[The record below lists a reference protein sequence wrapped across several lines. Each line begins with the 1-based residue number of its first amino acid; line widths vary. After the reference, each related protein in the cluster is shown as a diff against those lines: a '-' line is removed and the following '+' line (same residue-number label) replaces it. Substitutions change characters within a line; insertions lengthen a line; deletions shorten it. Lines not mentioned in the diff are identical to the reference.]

1 MENRNKFSSKW
12 GFIMACVGSA
22 VGLANVWAFPY
33 QLGANG
39 GLAFLF
45 PYLIFAFIF
54 GRVGLAAENAIGRKY
69 KSGPM
74 VVYKEAYK
82 EKNMEKFGS
91 VVRWLP
97 MLGVGLLA
105 IGYAVVITYVLKA
118 LIDTITGSIF
128 ATDSTSW
135 FDMISTSDFKL
146 VIAHL
151 ILMVL
156 VYFALVY
163 ETKGIEKTNKLIMP
177 LFFILFLIL
186 ALRVFFLDGAM
197 GGYKFIFS
205 LDIEKLKNI
214 KTWVAAMGQAFFSL
228 SLVGTVMVVYG
239 SYLPDDEDVIKAS
252 TITTSLDTLAA
263 MISSFVMLP
272 ACFAYGFSPT
282 SGPKLLFVV
291 LPQALK
297 EMPLGRLYGI
307 ILFLAIVFAGISSIQ
322 SMLETI
328 TEAIEYK
335 FPKLK
340 RKSILIVLIGI
351 IYLVGIFI
359 EPISKWGPWMDIVTI
374 YILPISGI
382 IGAITW
388 FWVIKKEKLLAEV
401 NKNVGN
407 KYGKTWYY
415 TGKFIFVPLA
425 IALCFIALR
434 YHISF

>member
-45 PYLIFAFIF
+45 PYLIFAYIF

-135 FDMISTSDFKL
+135 FGMISNSDFKL
-146 VIAHL
+146 VIPHL

-252 TITTSLDTLAA
+252 TITTGLDTLAA

-272 ACFAYGFSPT
+272 ACFAYGVSQQADQSYFS
-282 SGPKLLFVV
+282 
-291 LPQALK
+291 
-297 EMPLGRLYGI
+297 
-307 ILFLAIVFAGISSIQ
+307 
-322 SMLETI
+322 
-328 TEAIEYK
+328 
-335 FPKLK
+335 
-340 RKSILIVLIGI
+340 
-351 IYLVGIFI
+351 
-359 EPISKWGPWMDIVTI
+359 
-374 YILPISGI
+374 
-382 IGAITW
+382 
-388 FWVIKKEKLLAEV
+388 
-401 NKNVGN
+401 
-407 KYGKTWYY
+407 
-415 TGKFIFVPLA
+415 
-425 IALCFIALR
+425 
-434 YHISF
+434 

>member
-45 PYLIFAFIF
+45 PYLIFAYIF

-128 ATDSTSW
+128 ATNSTSW
-135 FDMISTSDFKL
+135 FDMISNSDFKL
-146 VIAHL
+146 VIPHL

-252 TITTSLDTLAA
+252 TITTGLDTLAA

-307 ILFLAIVFAGISSIQ
+307 ILFLAIIFAGISSIQ
-322 SMLETI
+322 SMLETL

-340 RKSILIVLIGI
+340 RKSILIILISI

-374 YILPISGI
+374 YILPVSGI

-388 FWVIKKEKLLAEV
+388 FWVIKKENLLKEV
-401 NKNVGN
+401 NKSVGN

-425 IALCFIALR
+425 IALCFIALK

>member
-82 EKNMEKFGS
+82 EKNIEKFGS

-118 LIDTITGSIF
+118 LLDTITGRIF

-146 VIAHL
+146 VIPHL

-252 TITTSLDTLAA
+252 TITTGLDTLAA

-340 RKSILIVLIGI
+340 RKSILIVLISI

-374 YILPISGI
+374 YILPVSGI

-388 FWVIKKEKLLAEV
+388 FWVIKKEKLLEEV

-407 KYGKTWYY
+407 KYGNAWYY

>member
-45 PYLIFAFIF
+45 PYLIFAYIF

-135 FDMISTSDFKL
+135 FGMISNSDFKL
-146 VIAHL
+146 VIPHL

-252 TITTSLDTLAA
+252 TITTGLDTLAA

-307 ILFLAIVFAGISSIQ
+307 ILFLAIIFAGISSIQ
-322 SMLETI
+322 SMLETL

-340 RKSILIVLIGI
+340 RKSILIVLISI

-374 YILPISGI
+374 YILPVSGI

-388 FWVIKKEKLLAEV
+388 FWVIKKENLLEEV
-401 NKNVGN
+401 NKSVGN
-407 KYGKTWYY
+407 KYGNAWYY

-425 IALCFIALR
+425 IALCFIALK

>member
-22 VGLANVWAFPY
+22 VGLANVWAFPF

-45 PYLIFAFIF
+45 PYLIFAYIF

-128 ATDSTSW
+128 AIDSTSW
-135 FDMISTSDFKL
+135 FDMISNSDFKL
-146 VIAHL
+146 VIPHL

-252 TITTSLDTLAA
+252 TITTGLDTLAA

-297 EMPLGRLYGI
+297 EMPLGRLYSI
-307 ILFLAIVFAGISSIQ
+307 ILFLAIIFAGISSIQ
-322 SMLETI
+322 SMLETL

-340 RKSILIVLIGI
+340 RKSILIVLISI

-374 YILPISGI
+374 YILPVSGI

-388 FWVIKKEKLLAEV
+388 FWVIKKENLLEEV
-401 NKNVGN
+401 NKSVGN

-425 IALCFIALR
+425 IVLCFIALK

>member
-146 VIAHL
+146 VIPHL

-252 TITTSLDTLAA
+252 TITTGLDTLAA

-297 EMPLGRLYGI
+297 EIPLGRLYGI

-340 RKSILIVLIGI
+340 RKSILIVLISI

-374 YILPISGI
+374 YILPVSGI

-388 FWVIKKEKLLAEV
+388 FWVIKKEKLLEEV
-401 NKNVGN
+401 NKSVGN
-407 KYGKTWYY
+407 KYGNAWHY
-415 TGKFIFVPLA
+415 TGKFVFVPLA

>member
-45 PYLIFAFIF
+45 PYLIFAYIF

-74 VVYKEAYK
+74 VVYKEAFK

-128 ATDSTSW
+128 ATNSTSW
-135 FDMISTSDFKL
+135 FDMISNSDFKL
-146 VIAHL
+146 VIPHL

-239 SYLPDDEDVIKAS
+239 SYLPDNEDVIKAS

-307 ILFLAIVFAGISSIQ
+307 ILFLAIIFAGISSIQ

-340 RKSILIVLIGI
+340 RKSILIVLISI

-374 YILPISGI
+374 YILPVSGI

-388 FWVIKKEKLLAEV
+388 FWVIKKENLLEEV

-407 KYGKTWYY
+407 KYGNAWYY

-425 IALCFIALR
+425 IVLCFIALK

>member
-45 PYLIFAFIF
+45 PYLIFAYIF

-82 EKNMEKFGS
+82 EKNTEKFGS

-128 ATDSTSW
+128 ATNSTSW
-135 FDMISTSDFKL
+135 FDMISNSDFKL
-146 VIAHL
+146 VIPHL

-252 TITTSLDTLAA
+252 TITTGLDTLAA

-307 ILFLAIVFAGISSIQ
+307 ILFLAIIFAGISSIQ
-322 SMLETI
+322 SMLETL

-340 RKSILIVLIGI
+340 RKTILIVLISI

-374 YILPISGI
+374 YILPVSGI

-388 FWVIKKEKLLAEV
+388 FWVIKKENLLKEV
-401 NKNVGN
+401 NKSVGN

-425 IALCFIALR
+425 IVLCFIALK

>member
-118 LIDTITGSIF
+118 LLDTITGSIF

-146 VIAHL
+146 VIPHL

-252 TITTSLDTLAA
+252 TITTGLDTLAA

-340 RKSILIVLIGI
+340 RKSILIVLISI
-351 IYLVGIFI
+351 IYLVGIYI

-374 YILPISGI
+374 YILPVSGI

-388 FWVIKKEKLLAEV
+388 FWVIKKEKLLEEV

-407 KYGKTWYY
+407 KYGNAWYY

-425 IALCFIALR
+425 ITLCFIALR

>member
-1 MENRNKFSSKW
+1 
-12 GFIMACVGSA
+12 MACVGSA

-45 PYLIFAFIF
+45 PYLIFAYIF

-74 VVYKEAYK
+74 VAYKEAYK

-128 ATDSTSW
+128 ATNSTSW
-135 FDMISTSDFKL
+135 FDMISNSDFNL
-146 VIAHL
+146 VIPHL

-252 TITTSLDTLAA
+252 TITTGLDTLAA

-307 ILFLAIVFAGISSIQ
+307 ILFLAIIFAGISSIQ
-322 SMLETI
+322 SMLETL

-340 RKSILIVLIGI
+340 RKSILIVLISI

-374 YILPISGI
+374 YILPVSGI

-388 FWVIKKEKLLAEV
+388 FWVIKKENLLEEV
-401 NKNVGN
+401 NKSVGN

-425 IALCFIALR
+425 IALCFIALK

>member
-45 PYLIFAFIF
+45 PYLIFAYIF

-128 ATDSTSW
+128 ATNSTSW
-135 FDMISTSDFKL
+135 FDMISNSDFNL
-146 VIAHL
+146 VIPHL

-252 TITTSLDTLAA
+252 TITTGLDTLAA

-307 ILFLAIVFAGISSIQ
+307 ILFLAIIFAGISSIQ
-322 SMLETI
+322 SMLETL

-340 RKSILIVLIGI
+340 RKSILIILISI

-374 YILPISGI
+374 YILPVSGI

-388 FWVIKKEKLLAEV
+388 FWVIKKENLLEEV
-401 NKNVGN
+401 NKSVGN

-425 IALCFIALR
+425 IALCFIALK

>member
-45 PYLIFAFIF
+45 PYLIFAYIF

-118 LIDTITGSIF
+118 LLDTIAGSIF

-146 VIAHL
+146 VIPHL

-163 ETKGIEKTNKLIMP
+163 ETKGREKTNKLIMP

-252 TITTSLDTLAA
+252 TITTGLDTLAA

-307 ILFLAIVFAGISSIQ
+307 ILFLAIIFAGISSIQ
-322 SMLETI
+322 SMLETL

-340 RKSILIVLIGI
+340 RKTILIVLISI

-374 YILPISGI
+374 YILPVSGI

-388 FWVIKKEKLLAEV
+388 FWVIKKENLLEEV
-401 NKNVGN
+401 NKSVGN

>member
-118 LIDTITGSIF
+118 LLDTITGSIF

-135 FDMISTSDFKL
+135 FDMISTNDFKL
-146 VIAHL
+146 VIPHL

-156 VYFALVY
+156 AYFALVY

-205 LDIEKLKNI
+205 LDIENLKNI

-252 TITTSLDTLAA
+252 TITTGLDTLAA

-340 RKSILIVLIGI
+340 RKSILIVLISI
-351 IYLVGIFI
+351 IYLIGIFI

-374 YILPISGI
+374 YILPVSGI

-388 FWVIKKEKLLAEV
+388 FWVIKKENLLEEV
-401 NKNVGN
+401 NKSVGN
-407 KYGKTWYY
+407 KYGNAWYY

>member
-118 LIDTITGSIF
+118 LLDTITGSIF

-146 VIAHL
+146 VIPHL

-239 SYLPDDEDVIKAS
+239 SYLPDNEDVIKAS

-340 RKSILIVLIGI
+340 RKSILIVLISI

-374 YILPISGI
+374 YILPVSGI

-388 FWVIKKEKLLAEV
+388 FWVIKKENLLEEV
-401 NKNVGN
+401 NKSVGN
-407 KYGKTWYY
+407 KYGNAWYY
-415 TGKFIFVPLA
+415 TGKFVFVPLA
-425 IALCFIALR
+425 IALCFIALK

>member
-54 GRVGLAAENAIGRKY
+54 GRMGLAAENAIGRKY

-146 VIAHL
+146 VIPHL

-340 RKSILIVLIGI
+340 RKSILIVLISI

-388 FWVIKKEKLLAEV
+388 FWVIKKEELLAEV
-401 NKNVGN
+401 NKSVEG
-407 KYGKTWYY
+407 KYGSIWYY

>member
-1 MENRNKFSSKW
+1 MENRNKFSSRW

-33 QLGANG
+33 QLGSNG
-39 GLAFLF
+39 GLAFLL
-45 PYLIFAFIF
+45 PYLLFAFIF
-54 GRVGLAAENAIGRKY
+54 GRLGLAAENAIGRKY

-82 EKNMEKFGS
+82 SRNIEKFGKII
-91 VVRWLP
+91 RWLP
-97 MLGVGLLA
+97 MLGVGLLS

-118 LIDTITGSIF
+118 LIDTITGDLFSVE
-128 ATDSTSW
+128 SSLW
-135 FDMISTSDFKL
+135 FEEISSKNFGL
-146 VIAHL
+146 VGIHL
-151 ILMVL
+151 LLMVL
-156 VYFALVY
+156 IYFALAY
-163 ETKGIEKTNKLIMP
+163 ETKGIEKTNKFIMP
-177 LFFILFLIL
+177 LFFILFLTL
-186 ALRVFFLDGAM
+186 AVRIFFLEGANK
-197 GGYKFIFS
+197 GYEFIFRM
-205 LDIEKLKNI
+205 DIEKLKDI
-214 KTWVAAMGQAFFSL
+214 KVWVQAMGQAFFSL

-239 SYLPDDEDVIKAS
+239 SYLSDKEDVVKAS
-252 TITTSLDTLAA
+252 TITTILDTLSA
-263 MISSFVMLP
+263 MISAFVILP
-272 ACFAYGFSPT
+272 ACFAFGFSPA

-297 EMPLGRLYGI
+297 EMPLGRLYAI
-307 ILFLAIVFAGISSIQ
+307 ILFTAIVFAGISSIQ
-322 SMLETI
+322 SMIETI

-340 RKSILIVLIGI
+340 RRHILIFLIGI

-388 FWVIKKEKLLAEV
+388 FWVIKKEELLAEV
-401 NKNVGN
+401 NKSTRG
-407 KYGKTWYY
+407 KYGNLWYY
-415 TGKFIFVPLA
+415 TGKYIFVPLA
-425 IALCFIALR
+425 ITLCFIAVR

>member
-118 LIDTITGSIF
+118 LINTITGSIF
-128 ATDSTSW
+128 ATDSKSW

-146 VIAHL
+146 VIPHL

-252 TITTSLDTLAA
+252 TITTGLDTLAA

-340 RKSILIVLIGI
+340 RESILIVLISI

-374 YILPISGI
+374 YILPVSGI

-388 FWVIKKEKLLAEV
+388 FWVIKKEKLLEEV

-407 KYGKTWYY
+407 KYGNAWYY

>member
-33 QLGANG
+33 QLGSNG
-39 GLAFLF
+39 GLAFLL
-45 PYLIFAFIF
+45 PYLLFAFLF

-74 VVYKEAYK
+74 TVYKEAYK
-82 EKNMEKFGS
+82 SRDMEKFGKII
-91 VVRWLP
+91 RWLP
-97 MLGVGLLA
+97 MIGVGLLS

-118 LIDTITGSIF
+118 LIDTIAGNLF
-128 ATDSTSW
+128 ALESSVW
-135 FDMISTSDFKL
+135 FEEISTKDFGL
-146 VIAHL
+146 LGVHL
-151 ILMVL
+151 LLMVL
-156 VYFALVY
+156 VYFALAY
-163 ETKGIEKTNKLIMP
+163 ETKGIEKTNKFIMP
-177 LFFILFLIL
+177 LFFVLFLIL
-186 ALRVFFLDGAM
+186 AVRIFFLEGSNE
-197 GGYKFIFS
+197 GYDFIFRM
-205 LDIEKLKNI
+205 DFEKLKDI
-214 KTWVAAMGQAFFSL
+214 KVWVAAMGQAFFSL

-239 SYLPDDEDVIKAS
+239 SYLSNKEDVVKAS
-252 TITTSLDTLAA
+252 TITTGLDTLAA
-263 MISSFVMLP
+263 MISAFVMLP
-272 ACFAYGFSPT
+272 ACFAFGFSPA
-282 SGPKLLFVV
+282 SGPKLIFVV

-297 EMPLGRLYGI
+297 EMPLGRLYAI

-322 SMLETI
+322 SMIETI

-340 RKSILIVLIGI
+340 RKSILLVLIGI

-359 EPISKWGPWMDIVTI
+359 EPISKWGPWMDIITI

-388 FWVIKKEKLLAEV
+388 FWVIKKEELLGEV
-401 NKNVGN
+401 NKSNKD
-407 KYGKTWYY
+407 KYGNAWYY

-425 IALCFIALR
+425 IALCFIALK

>member
-33 QLGANG
+33 QLGSNG
-39 GLAFLF
+39 GLAFLL
-45 PYLIFAFIF
+45 PYLLFALLF

-74 VVYKEAYK
+74 TVYKEAYK
-82 EKNMEKFGS
+82 SRNMEKFGKII
-91 VVRWLP
+91 RWLP
-97 MLGVGLLA
+97 MVGVGLLA

-118 LIDTITGSIF
+118 LIDTITGNLF
-128 ATDSTSW
+128 ALESNVW
-135 FDMISTSDFKL
+135 FEEISTKDFGL
-146 VIAHL
+146 LGVHL
-151 ILMVL
+151 LLMVL
-156 VYFALVY
+156 VYFALAY
-163 ETKGIEKTNKLIMP
+163 ETKGIEKTNKFIMP
-177 LFFILFLIL
+177 LFFVLFLIL
-186 ALRVFFLDGAM
+186 AVRIFFLEGSNE
-197 GGYKFIFS
+197 GYDFIFRM
-205 LDIEKLKNI
+205 DFEKLKDI
-214 KTWVAAMGQAFFSL
+214 KVWVAAMGQAFFSL

-239 SYLPDDEDVIKAS
+239 SYLSNEEDVVKAS

-263 MISSFVMLP
+263 MISAFVMLP
-272 ACFAYGFSPT
+272 ACFAFGFSPA
-282 SGPKLLFVV
+282 SGPKLIFVV

-297 EMPLGRLYGI
+297 EMHLGRLYAI

-322 SMLETI
+322 SMIETI

-335 FPKLK
+335 FPKVK
-340 RKSILIVLIGI
+340 RKSILLVLIGI

-388 FWVIKKEKLLAEV
+388 FWVIKKEGLLGEV
-401 NKNVGN
+401 NKSNKD
-407 KYGKTWYY
+407 KYGNAWYY

-425 IALCFIALR
+425 IALCFIALK

>member
-45 PYLIFAFIF
+45 PYLIFAYIF

-128 ATDSTSW
+128 ATNSTSW
-135 FDMISTSDFKL
+135 FDMISNSDFKL
-146 VIAHL
+146 VIPHL

-252 TITTSLDTLAA
+252 TITTGLDTLAA

-307 ILFLAIVFAGISSIQ
+307 ILFLAIIFAGISSIQ
-322 SMLETI
+322 SMLETL

-340 RKSILIVLIGI
+340 RKTILIVLISI

-374 YILPISGI
+374 YILPVSGI

-388 FWVIKKEKLLAEV
+388 FWVIKKENLLEEV
-401 NKNVGN
+401 NKSVGN

-425 IALCFIALR
+425 IALCFIALK

>member
-45 PYLIFAFIF
+45 PYLIFAYIF

-128 ATDSTSW
+128 ATNSTSW
-135 FDMISTSDFKL
+135 FDMISNSDFKL
-146 VIAHL
+146 VIPPL

-252 TITTSLDTLAA
+252 TITTGLDTLAA

-307 ILFLAIVFAGISSIQ
+307 ILFLAIIFAGISSIQ
-322 SMLETI
+322 SMLETL

-340 RKSILIVLIGI
+340 RKSILIVLISI

-374 YILPISGI
+374 YILPVSGI

-388 FWVIKKEKLLAEV
+388 FWVIKKENLLEEV
-401 NKNVGN
+401 NKSVGN

-425 IALCFIALR
+425 IVLCFIALK

>member
-118 LIDTITGSIF
+118 LLDTITGRIF

-146 VIAHL
+146 VIPHL

-340 RKSILIVLIGI
+340 RKSILIVLISI

-359 EPISKWGPWMDIVTI
+359 ETISKWGPWMDIVTI
-374 YILPISGI
+374 YILPVSGI

-388 FWVIKKEKLLAEV
+388 FWVIKKEKLLEEV

-407 KYGKTWYY
+407 KYGNAWYY

>member
-82 EKNMEKFGS
+82 EKNMEKFGRII
-91 VVRWLP
+91 RWLP

-146 VIAHL
+146 VIPHL

-252 TITTSLDTLAA
+252 TITTGLDTLAA

-340 RKSILIVLIGI
+340 RKSILIVLISI

-388 FWVIKKEKLLAEV
+388 FWVIKKENLLEEV
-401 NKNVGN
+401 NKSVGN
-407 KYGKTWYY
+407 KYGNAWYY
-415 TGKFIFVPLA
+415 TGKFVFVPLA
-425 IALCFIALR
+425 IALCFIALK

>member
-82 EKNMEKFGS
+82 EKNMEKFGRII
-91 VVRWLP
+91 RWLP

-118 LIDTITGSIF
+118 LLDTIAGSIF

-146 VIAHL
+146 VIPHL

-374 YILPISGI
+374 YILPVSGI

-388 FWVIKKEKLLAEV
+388 FWIIKKEKLLAEV

-407 KYGKTWYY
+407 KYGNSWYY
-415 TGKFIFVPLA
+415 TGKFVFVPLA

>member
-128 ATDSTSW
+128 ATNSTSW
-135 FDMISTSDFKL
+135 FDMISNSDFKL
-146 VIAHL
+146 VIPHL

-252 TITTSLDTLAA
+252 TITTGLDTLAA

-307 ILFLAIVFAGISSIQ
+307 ILFLAIIFAGISSIQ
-322 SMLETI
+322 SMLETL

-340 RKSILIVLIGI
+340 RKTILIVLISI

-374 YILPISGI
+374 YILPVSGI

-388 FWVIKKEKLLAEV
+388 FWVIKKENLLEEV
-401 NKNVGN
+401 NKSVGN

-425 IALCFIALR
+425 IALCFIALK

>member
-45 PYLIFAFIF
+45 PYLIFAYIF

-128 ATDSTSW
+128 AIDSTSW
-135 FDMISTSDFKL
+135 FDTISNSDFKL
-146 VIAHL
+146 VIPHL

-197 GGYKFIFS
+197 VDINSS
-205 LDIEKLKNI
+205 L
-214 KTWVAAMGQAFFSL
+214 A
-228 SLVGTVMVVYG
+228 
-239 SYLPDDEDVIKAS
+239 
-252 TITTSLDTLAA
+252 
-263 MISSFVMLP
+263 
-272 ACFAYGFSPT
+272 
-282 SGPKLLFVV
+282 
-291 LPQALK
+291 
-297 EMPLGRLYGI
+297 
-307 ILFLAIVFAGISSIQ
+307 
-322 SMLETI
+322 
-328 TEAIEYK
+328 
-335 FPKLK
+335 
-340 RKSILIVLIGI
+340 
-351 IYLVGIFI
+351 
-359 EPISKWGPWMDIVTI
+359 
-374 YILPISGI
+374 
-382 IGAITW
+382 
-388 FWVIKKEKLLAEV
+388 
-401 NKNVGN
+401 
-407 KYGKTWYY
+407 
-415 TGKFIFVPLA
+415 
-425 IALCFIALR
+425 
-434 YHISF
+434 

>member
-45 PYLIFAFIF
+45 PYLIFAYIF

-128 ATDSTSW
+128 ATNSTSW
-135 FDMISTSDFKL
+135 FDMISNSDFKL
-146 VIAHL
+146 VIPHL

-252 TITTSLDTLAA
+252 TITTGLDTLAA

-340 RKSILIVLIGI
+340 RKSILIVLISI

-374 YILPISGI
+374 YILPVSGI

-388 FWVIKKEKLLAEV
+388 FWVIKKENLLEEV
-401 NKNVGN
+401 NKSVGN
-407 KYGKTWYY
+407 KYGNAWYY

>member
-1 MENRNKFSSKW
+1 MENRNKFSSRW

-33 QLGANG
+33 QLGSNG
-39 GLAFLF
+39 GLAFLL
-45 PYLIFAFIF
+45 PYLLFAFIF
-54 GRVGLAAENAIGRKY
+54 GRLGLAAENAIGRKY

-82 EKNMEKFGS
+82 SRNIEKFGKII
-91 VVRWLP
+91 RWLP
-97 MLGVGLLA
+97 MLGVGLLS

-118 LIDTITGSIF
+118 LIDTITGDLFSVE
-128 ATDSTSW
+128 SSLW
-135 FDMISTSDFKL
+135 FEEISSKNFGL
-146 VIAHL
+146 VGIHL
-151 ILMVL
+151 LLMVL
-156 VYFALVY
+156 IYFALAY
-163 ETKGIEKTNKLIMP
+163 ETKGIEKTNKFIMP
-177 LFFILFLIL
+177 LFFILFLTL
-186 ALRVFFLDGAM
+186 AVRIFFLEGANK
-197 GGYKFIFS
+197 GYEFIFRM
-205 LDIEKLKNI
+205 DIEKLKDI
-214 KTWVAAMGQAFFSL
+214 KVWVQAMGQAFFSL

-239 SYLPDDEDVIKAS
+239 SYLSDKEDVVKAS
-252 TITTSLDTLAA
+252 TITTILDTLSA
-263 MISSFVMLP
+263 MISAFVILP
-272 ACFAYGFSPT
+272 ACFAFGFSPA

-297 EMPLGRLYGI
+297 EMPLGRLYAI
-307 ILFLAIVFAGISSIQ
+307 ILFTAIVFAGISSIQ
-322 SMLETI
+322 SMIETI

-340 RKSILIVLIGI
+340 RRHILIFLIGI

-388 FWVIKKEKLLAEV
+388 FWVIKKEELLTEV
-401 NKNVGN
+401 NKSTKG
-407 KYGKTWYY
+407 KYGNLWYY

>member
-118 LIDTITGSIF
+118 LLDTITGRIF

-146 VIAHL
+146 VIPHL

-340 RKSILIVLIGI
+340 RKSILIVLISI

-388 FWVIKKEKLLAEV
+388 FWVIKKENLLEEV
-401 NKNVGN
+401 NKSVGN
-407 KYGKTWYY
+407 KYGNAWYY
-415 TGKFIFVPLA
+415 IGKFIFVPLA

>member
-45 PYLIFAFIF
+45 PYLIFAYIF

-128 ATDSTSW
+128 ATNSTSW
-135 FDMISTSDFKL
+135 FDMISNSDFKL
-146 VIAHL
+146 VIPHL

-252 TITTSLDTLAA
+252 TITTGLDTLAA

-307 ILFLAIVFAGISSIQ
+307 ILFLAIIFAGISSIQ
-322 SMLETI
+322 SMLETL

-340 RKSILIVLIGI
+340 RKTILIVLISI

-388 FWVIKKEKLLAEV
+388 FWVIKKENLLEEV
-401 NKNVGN
+401 NKSVGN

-425 IALCFIALR
+425 IALCFIALK

>member
-118 LIDTITGSIF
+118 LLDTITGRIF

-146 VIAHL
+146 VIPHL

-252 TITTSLDTLAA
+252 TITTGLDTLAA

-340 RKSILIVLIGI
+340 RKSILIVLISI

-374 YILPISGI
+374 YILPVSGI

-388 FWVIKKEKLLAEV
+388 FWIIKKENLLEEV
-401 NKNVGN
+401 NKSVGN

>member
-118 LIDTITGSIF
+118 LIDTITGRIF

-146 VIAHL
+146 VIPHL

-374 YILPISGI
+374 YILPVSGI

-388 FWVIKKEKLLAEV
+388 FWIIKKEKLLAEV

-407 KYGKTWYY
+407 KYGNSWYY
-415 TGKFIFVPLA
+415 TGKFVFVPLA

>member
-45 PYLIFAFIF
+45 PYLIFAYIF

-128 ATDSTSW
+128 ATNSTSW
-135 FDMISTSDFKL
+135 FDMISNSDFNL
-146 VIAHL
+146 VIPHL

-252 TITTSLDTLAA
+252 TITTGLDTLAA

-297 EMPLGRLYGI
+297 KMPLGRLYGI
-307 ILFLAIVFAGISSIQ
+307 ILFLAIIFAGISSIQ
-322 SMLETI
+322 SMLETL

-340 RKSILIVLIGI
+340 RKSILIVLISI

-374 YILPISGI
+374 YILPVSGI

-388 FWVIKKEKLLAEV
+388 FWVIKKENLLEEV
-401 NKNVGN
+401 NKSVGN

-425 IALCFIALR
+425 IALCFIALK